1 MEITTSI
8 EQQLLAAMLK
18 DRTSYDLFTRIGN
31 REAFSPLGLTVA
43 RAVAEFYELDP
54 NARSCSRELIQERLL
69 SRITNDKHIAPIKD
83 YLHNLRE
90 DISVTNVEHHV
101 RELHRRQVGTKLSL
115 ALANGSPQEEV
126 GKLIQEYERGE
137 TVTTVSRESL
147 VDVLCTDD
155 LTNEDKSNVDYI
167 RLWPKQ
173 LNDRLDG
180 GALRGHHVLL
190 FARPETGKTLM
201 AINLC
206 AGFLHQRL
214 NVLYVANEEPV
225 ADIRDR
231 IRGRLLKTSKSL
243 VRGQREESAR
253 RLSEMALGTLRIT
266 EGTNFQDVRALLG
279 NSGYAGSTDR
289 IDVVV
294 LDQVRNMRLK
304 SDSRTAELEAAGIEA
319 RAIAKDFRVL
329 VVSVT
334 QAGDSATNKIYLE
347 MSDVDSSKTGIPASA
362 DLMIGLGSNEGMRAS
377 GQIGVSLPKNK
388 LSGLHDRF
396 TVTANFMSGVIE

>member
-1 MEITTSI
+1 MEKLVI
-8 EQQLLAAMLK
+8 AAMLA
-18 DRTSYDLFTRIGN
+18 N
-31 REAFSPLGLTVA
+31 REAYDTYQRIGSSDDFSPLA
-43 RAVAEFYELDP
+43 RAYLGAICDYYTLDGSAKSASLELIEGRLLANTKNPKHEAPLQDF
-54 NARSCSRELIQERLL
+54 ARSLPRDVSVSNVEREL
-69 SRITNDKHIAPIKD
+69 
-83 YLHNLRE
+83 
-90 DISVTNVEHHV
+90 
-101 RELHRRQVGTKLSL
+101 RELHRRQVGIKLSL

-126 GKLIQEYERGE
+126 GKIIRDYSAGGDSLEH
-137 TVTTVSRESL
+137 SDKESL

-155 LTNEDKSNVDYI
+155 LTSEDKSNVDYI

-206 AGFLHQRL
+206 AGFLHQKL

-231 IRGRLLKTSKSL
+231 IRGRLLKSSKGL
-243 VRGQREESAR
+243 VRSLRQESAR
-253 RLSEMALGTLRIT
+253 RLSEMELGTLRIT
-266 EGTNFQDVRALLG
+266 EGTSFQGVRTLLG
-279 NSGYAGSTDR
+279 NAGAAK

-319 RAIAKDFRVL
+319 RAIAKDFNVL

-334 QAGDSATNKIYLE
+334 QAGDSATNKVYLE

-362 DLMIGLGSNEGMRAS
+362 DLMIGLGSNEGMRAN
-377 GQIGVSLPKNK
+377 GQIGISLPKNK

-396 TVTANFMSGVIE
+396 VVTANFMSGVIE